1 MGGVADDI
9 EPRLAAAAEALRAYE
24 MTAQLCTDLRGR
36 MDEITSQ
43 LAALHT
49 QHADEQKDVERLQGL
64 TLTRVLASFHGARD
78 DALARERAE
87 ADAVRYRVA
96 EGEARLDAVRGEHD
110 AAQARLA
117 RLAAAPSSYA
127 AVLEE
132 KERYLAESGD
142 PGGGRLLEL
151 ADERGGL
158 NGDMH
163 EVSEALQAAGTAW
176 HALSH
181 VQDKLGNA
189 SGWST
194 YDTFFG
200 GGALSSAVKHS
211 RLDEAARA
219 AAHADRCLAVLR
231 TELADVDGMAL
242 TAPQLAVDGLTRFVD
257 IWFDNV
263 FTDLAVRDRIKQ
275 AQENVARSMRVV
287 GEVRGRLEQR
297 ATQAR
302 ARLATIETERHDL
315 LAG

>member
-9 EPRLAAAAEALRAYE
+9 ERRLAAAAEALRAYE
-24 MTAQLCTDLRGR
+24 MTAQLCADLRGR
-36 MDEITSQ
+36 MDQITTQ

-49 QHADEQKDVERLQGL
+49 QHADEQEDVERLQGL
-64 TLTRVLASFHGARD
+64 TLTRLLASLRGARD

-96 EGEARLDAVRGEHD
+96 EAEARLNAVRGEHD
-110 AAQARLA
+110 AAQARLG

-132 KERYLAESGD
+132 KERYLGESGD
-142 PGGGRLLEL
+142 PRGGRLLEL
-151 ADERGGL
+151 ADERGRL

-163 EVSEALQAAGTAW
+163 EVSEALQASGTAW
-176 HALSH
+176 HALSQ

-200 GGALSSAVKHS
+200 GGAFSSAVKHS

-257 IWFDNV
+257 IWFDNI

-275 AQENVARSMRVV
+275 AQQNVARSMRLVR
-287 GEVRGRLEQR
+287 EVHGRLEQR

-315 LAG
+315 LAQ